1 MPELS
6 RFYGIVVKMYY
17 DDHPPPHFH
26 AEYAGRE
33 MLVNIV
39 SLVSIHGSLSPRAT
53 GMVLEW
59 AAQHQAELLA
69 AWRQVQGH
77 LPLTKIDPLP

>member
-26 AEYAGRE
+26 AEYAGQV
-33 MLVNIV
+33 MV
-39 SLVSIHGSLSPRAT
+39 VSIETLAVIQGKLPPRAM
-53 GMVLEW
+53 GLVLEW
-59 AAQHQAELLA
+59 AVQHQAELAAVWQLA
-69 AWRQVQGH
+69 QQRQ
-77 LPLTKIDPLP
+77 PLTKIDPLP

>member
-17 DDHPPPHFH
+17 DDHTPPHFH
-26 AEYAGRE
+26 AEYAGQV
-33 MLVNIV
+33 MV
-39 SLVSIHGSLSPRAT
+39 VSIATLAVIRGKLPPRAM

-59 AAQHQAELLA
+59 AAQHQPELMADWQLAE
-69 AWRQVQGH
+69 RYQ
-77 LPLTKIDPLP
+77 PLTKINPLA